1 MKFVSPLETEALSF
15 SMDHFQAFIFQF
27 FAAQLIK
34 SLTCSVQIVDL
45 AFIPPDFCIFQRDQ
59 VI

>member
-1 MKFVSPLETEALSF
+1 
-15 SMDHFQAFIFQF
+15 MDHFQEFIFQF

-34 SLTCSVQIVDL
+34 SLTFSVQIVDL
-45 AFIPPDFCIFQRDQ
+45 AFIPPDFCIVQRDQ